1 MRTSRGEKE
10 RRGEGEKEP
19 DRRRS
24 VVTGEST
31 VYYIG
36 ILAMQSEASLD
47 CSGML

>member
-10 RRGEGEKEP
+10 GRGEEAGEE
-19 DRRRS
+19 RVRGL
-24 VVTGEST
+24 VTGESS